1 MKTPNSKAESSLGKG
16 AFAKLSGLS
25 RSERATTLVEC
36 LATLAVFGIG
46 IGSLM
51 AFNTNQLRCVR
62 STHEI
67 TAGSLSMQERV
78 EQMRIANWR
87 QLTDAAYIKGTFFAT
102 RPACADP
109 ISSLREELSVTAYPN
124 AAACPPLKVSRLA
137 NGQVNVVSY
146 SDDLDLQ
153 RSAKAVLDISWIGQD
168 GRNRKLQS
176 VAVLSN
182 GGINRLT
189 LPAFGQAAS
198 GTVPPTATPIPFVT
212 STATPTPAPVS
223 TATPTPAPVST
234 ATPTPAPVS
243 TATPT
248 PLPPTNPGNGRGN
261 VSKPNGR
268 N

>member
-1 MKTPNSKAESSLGKG
+1 MFLSMKTPKSDSVPSLGK
-16 AFAKLSGLS
+16 AVFARLGGLS

-62 STHEI
+62 STHEV

-87 QLTDAAYIKGTFFAT
+87 QLTDANYIRDTFFAA
-102 RPACADP
+102 RPGCADP
-109 ISSLREELSVTAYPN
+109 ISSLQEELSVTSYPD
-124 AAACPPLKVSRLA
+124 ATAVPPLKVRRLA
-137 NGQVNVVSY
+137 NGQVEVVSH

-153 RSAKAVLDISWIGQD
+153 RSAKAVLDISWTGQD

-198 GTVPPTATPIPFVT
+198 GTVQPTATPASWVT
-212 STATPTPAPVS
+212 STATPAPAP
-223 TATPTPAPVST
+223 TPVP
-234 ATPTPAPVS
+234 
-243 TATPT
+243 
-248 PLPPTNPGNGRGN
+248 PGNSANNRGN
-261 VSKPNGR
+261 VSKPNGK